1 MMRRATHEERLELAQ
16 KICEEVKGVLR
27 DDLRAFVIFASVAKN
42 EDGPYSDVEMMAITT
57 DRYEE
62 YCSEFMRDGIRCEV
76 DFTPLS
82 SAIKY
87 ADEVDAEWP
96 VAADQW
102 HRFQPIYLKEGDDCL
117 DRIREAAQRSLD
129 AEEKFTH
136 EICMAMLVGYEEI
149 ATMMNARERNVPS
162 DVATGLSN
170 FALTVLRLVGFINRH
185 FYQSMRNAW
194 EDSKALSDLPKD
206 YARLIEIVHGEVACS
221 LEDRYNAALE
231 LWENIKLWAAEQG
244 IEWETRSELTLPK
257 KKEA

>member
-1 MMRRATHEERLELAQ
+1 MMRRATHEERMKLAEE
-16 KICEEVKGVLR
+16 ICNEVKGVLR

-42 EDGPYSDVEMMAITT
+42 ADGPYSDVEMMAITT

-82 SAIKY
+82 AAIKY
-87 ADEVDAEWP
+87 AGEIDAEWP

-102 HRFQPIYLKEGDDCL
+102 HRFEPLYTRVGDDCIE
-117 DRIREAAQRSLD
+117 RIREAAQRSLD
-129 AEEKFTH
+129 AKEKFTH
-136 EICMAMLVGYEEI
+136 EISMAMLVGYEEI
-149 ATMMNARERNVPS
+149 ATMMNARERDVPS

-194 EDSKALSDLPKD
+194 VESKSLSNLPAD
-206 YARLIEIVHGEVACS
+206 YARLIEIVHGVVDTT
-221 LEDRYNAALE
+221 LENRLNAALE
-231 LWENIKLWAAEQG
+231 LWENIKSWVKEEG
-244 IEWETRSELTLPK
+244 IEWENKDLEFPK
-257 KKEA
+257 KKER